1 MKNRHIAII
10 IIFACI
16 ISSLAYA
23 QSFDKAQMLLQYG
36 LSQEAKIELIN
47 IVFGDYEKTIKAKAY
62 YLLGNIAFDE
72 NKVSVALETWKELY
86 TKYPESSE
94 AIIVKDRIKD
104 LTDIVGDI
112 SKETIANAI
121 AVSYLRNGDFWS
133 KGKSDKFLIDS
144 SWIPNIE
151 TAVKWYDKVI
161 FEYPNTTAARIAYQ
175 SKLKTILG
183 WEETGKYGQKYGIKE
198 SFSDY
203 KTQLLDTFDSFEK
216 EYPEDSSLQAFRYQ
230 IAQLYWHARD
240 WDKTREWLNIII
252 EKAGNGDSFYKDL
265 AQRRLLEVEY

>member
-10 IIFACI
+10 VIFACI

-47 IVFGDYEKTIKAKAY
+47 IVFGDYEEKIKAKAY

-94 AIIVKDRIKD
+94 AIVVKDRIKD

-203 KTQLLDTFDSFEK
+203 KTQLLDIFGSFEK

>member
-1 MKNRHIAII
+1 
-10 IIFACI
+10 
-16 ISSLAYA
+16 
-23 QSFDKAQMLLQYG
+23 
-36 LSQEAKIELIN
+36 
-47 IVFGDYEKTIKAKAY
+47 
-62 YLLGNIAFDE
+62 LLGNIAFDE

-112 SKETIANAI
+112 SKETIANVI

-161 FEYPNTTAARIAYQ
+161 FEFPNTTASRIAYQ

-203 KTQLLDTFDSFEK
+203 KTQLLDTFGSFEK
-216 EYPEDSSLQAFRYQ
+216 DYPEDSSLQAFRYQ
-230 IAQLYWHARD
+230 IAQLYWQARY

-265 AQRRLLEVEY
+265 AQRRLLNVEY

>member
-10 IIFACI
+10 VIFACI

-47 IVFGDYEKTIKAKAY
+47 IVFGENDETVKAKAY

-86 TKYPESSE
+86 TKYPNSSE
-94 AIIVKDRIKD
+94 ALIVKDRVKE
-104 LTDIVGDI
+104 LKDIVGDI

-121 AVSYLRNGDFWS
+121 AVSYIRNGDFWS
-133 KGKSDKFLIDS
+133 KGKSDIFLIDS
-144 SWIPNIE
+144 SWIPKIE
-151 TAVKWYDKVI
+151 TALKWYDKVI
-161 FEYPNTTAARIAYQ
+161 IEYPNTTAARSAYQ

-203 KTQLLDTFDSFEK
+203 NSQLLDTFGSFEK
-216 EYPEDSSLQAFRYQ
+216 DYPDDSSLQAFRYQ
-230 IAQLYWHARD
+230 IAQLYWKARD
-240 WDKTREWLNIII
+240 WEKTREWLNIII

-265 AQRRLLEVEY
+265 AQRRLLKVEY

>member
-10 IIFACI
+10 VIFACI

-36 LSQEAKIELIN
+36 LSKEAKIELIN
-47 IVFGDYEKTIKAKAY
+47 IVFGDYEEKIKAKAY

-94 AIIVKDRIKD
+94 AIVVKDRIKD

-203 KTQLLDTFDSFEK
+203 KTQLLDTFGSFEK

>member
-10 IIFACI
+10 VIFACI
-16 ISSLAYA
+16 ISSLAYT
-23 QSFDKAQMLLQYG
+23 QSFDKAQMLLKYG

-47 IVFGDYEKTIKAKAY
+47 IVFGDYEETIKAKAY
-62 YLLGNIAFDE
+62 YFLGNIAFDE

-203 KTQLLDTFDSFEK
+203 KTQLLDTFGSFEK

-265 AQRRLLEVEY
+265 AQRRLLKVEY